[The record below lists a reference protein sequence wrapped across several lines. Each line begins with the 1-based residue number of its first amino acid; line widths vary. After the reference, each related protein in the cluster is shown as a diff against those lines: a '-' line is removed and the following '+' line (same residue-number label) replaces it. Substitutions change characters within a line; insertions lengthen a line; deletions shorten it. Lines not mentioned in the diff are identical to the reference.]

1 MTAQTNTLLERLAIE
16 LGTHMINIQIAN
28 LESED
33 FARMKIDSDAI
44 IEGMKN
50 RIINLEVDIKA
61 LRAEVIAFRDKEI
74 SQTKKNSAVVVKK

>member
-1 MTAQTNTLLERLAIE
+1 MAQTNTLLERLAIE

-50 RIINLEVDIKA
+50 RIITLEVDIKS
-61 LRAEVIAFRDKEI
+61 LRAEVIAFRDKEMALVN
-74 SQTKKNSAVVVKK
+74 KKSAVVIAKK